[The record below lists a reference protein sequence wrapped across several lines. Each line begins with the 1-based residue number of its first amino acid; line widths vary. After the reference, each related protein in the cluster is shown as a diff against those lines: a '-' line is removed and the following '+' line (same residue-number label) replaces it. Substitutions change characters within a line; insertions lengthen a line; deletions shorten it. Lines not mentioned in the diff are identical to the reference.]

1 MVISQ
6 ENIIRPAATLNVTW
20 ERLPDDYKLEE
31 EPGENT
37 GQPLIAGALREPLEL
52 IGYIKPEML
61 IASNLGICATVNG
74 ELVIKAPDW
83 FYVPRVQPLTQ
94 RCDSVKRSYSDRAA
108 LASLRLRSM
117 REARTSERASALLLT
132 ADRKSYTPNL
142 EGDTP
147 SIVMEFLSDTEGG
160 EYSVKRSYP
169 PGKWFFYE
177 QVLKV
182 PTYVIF
188 EPETGLLE
196 VYRLQEQ
203 RYDLELPDP
212 EGRHWFPEMGLFLG
226 VWRGEKEGRTGYWLR
241 WWDEGGNLLL
251 WGVERLEQERHQVEQ
266 ERQRAEQ
273 ERQRADRL
281 AAYLR
286 SQGINPDEIG

>member
-1 MVISQ
+1 MISQ
-6 ENIIRPAATLNVTW
+6 ENIIRPAATLSVTW

-31 EPGENT
+31 EPVENT

-52 IGYIKPEML
+52 IGYIKPDML

-94 RCDSVKRSYSDRAA
+94 R
-108 LASLRLRSM
+108 
-117 REARTSERASALLLT
+117 SE
-132 ADRKSYTPNL
+132 RKSYTPHL
-142 EGDTP
+142 EGDNP
-147 SIVMEFLSDTEGG
+147 SLVMEFLSETEGG

-188 EPETGLLE
+188 EPDTGLLE

-203 RYDLELPDP
+203 RYDLELPDS

-241 WWDEGGNLLL
+241 WWDEGENLLL
-251 WGVERLEQERHQVEQ
+251 WGVERLEQERQRAEQ

-273 ERQRADRL
+273 ERQRAEKL

-286 SQGINPDEIG
+286 SQGINPDEIE

>member
-1 MVISQ
+1 
-6 ENIIRPAATLNVTW
+6 
-20 ERLPDDYKLEE
+20 
-31 EPGENT
+31 
-37 GQPLIAGALREPLEL
+37 
-52 IGYIKPEML
+52 ML

-94 RCDSVKRSYSDRAA
+94 RY
-108 LASLRLRSM
+108 
-117 REARTSERASALLLT
+117 
-132 ADRKSYTPNL
+132 DRKSYTPNL

-147 SIVMEFLSDTEGG
+147 SLVMEFLSDTEGG

-188 EPETGLLE
+188 EPDTGLLE

-203 RYDLELPDP
+203 RYDLELPDS
-212 EGRHWFPEMGLFLG
+212 EGRHWFAEMGLFLG
-226 VWRGEKEGRTGYWLR
+226 RMAGRERRTHRVLVALVGRGRKFAAVGCRTLGA
-241 WWDEGGNLLL
+241 GTP
-251 WGVERLEQERHQVEQ
+251 
-266 ERQRAEQ
+266 A
-273 ERQRADRL
+273 
-281 AAYLR
+281 
-286 SQGINPDEIG
+286 S